1 MAFIMDKT
9 ILILNP
15 SASRGTA
22 IFQKDKIESALREN
36 KIKSDLYI
44 TKSSEDLGR
53 ATENFVKE
61 GYVNFIAA
69 GGDGTVHYM
78 IQKLANTDRNIGI
91 IPIGSGND
99 MIKTFNIKPDID
111 ESIKIIKNNNI
122 KRIDLGLFNKKI
134 YYIGVAGSGFDSE
147 VARFANETRLP
158 IKGEARYNF
167 SVYKT
172 LITFRPKIF
181 EIMHDD
187 ISENLNTMMIL
198 VSNLKYYGGGMKVTP
213 HADPFDAKLDV
224 CIITAIPLIKFIKS
238 FPSVYAGTHLDI
250 PCVKYFKTE
259 KVEVDCEKKFNVYG
273 DGEYMGKL
281 PAKFEVSPKSLN
293 IFLPR

>member
-78 IQKLANTDRNIGI
+78 IQKLANTDRNIG
-91 IPIGSGND
+91 
-99 MIKTFNIKPDID
+99 T
-111 ESIKIIKNNNI
+111 
-122 KRIDLGLFNKKI
+122 
-134 YYIGVAGSGFDSE
+134 
-147 VARFANETRLP
+147 
-158 IKGEARYNF
+158 
-167 SVYKT
+167 
-172 LITFRPKIF
+172 
-181 EIMHDD
+181 
-187 ISENLNTMMIL
+187 
-198 VSNLKYYGGGMKVTP
+198 VSY
-213 HADPFDAKLDV
+213 
-224 CIITAIPLIKFIKS
+224 
-238 FPSVYAGTHLDI
+238 THLDVYKRQAFFI
-250 PCVKYFKTE
+250 TFKFFSRYSYKFIYFLRLA
-259 KVEVDCEKKFNVYG
+259 D
-273 DGEYMGKL
+273 L
-281 PAKFEVSPKSLN
+281 
-293 IFLPR
+293 